1 MIIINDITINNS
13 GSFKKIVEN
22 TANTWQLGRSNEE
35 KASDTSLGKIA
46 EKVFKEFIIQ
56 NFPNYKYLSYDEFR
70 SNNFE
75 KHAPFDGIIFVSN
88 KDQSIV
94 NKYIEQIN
102 YEVKNSDYGKISDG
116 TKIGLESNG
125 IYTVEIKSTRVAE
138 RHKRTGSSD
147 QNISSIIMSDDFLEY
162 PKYLR
167 VDEFDKINNLMDYI
181 NFCKTYRSFNCLS
194 NSECILKMRNEE
206 QINMRF
212 FYVRIYIDISTR
224 KAYIVGYIDKNFF
237 SQNFTLKKMVQA
249 GKSEKALYLSLPLN
263 NAKELS
269 TLIM

>member
-70 SNNFE
+70 SNNF
-75 KHAPFDGIIFVSN
+75 
-88 KDQSIV
+88 
-94 NKYIEQIN
+94 IEQIN

-224 KAYIVGYIDKNFF
+224 KAYIVGYIDNNFF

-263 NAKELS
+263 NAKFCEKKFLS
-269 TLIM
+269 IYPTMYAFRV

>member
-56 NFPNYKYLSYDEFR
+56 NFLNYKYLSYDEFR
-70 SNNFE
+70 SNNF
-75 KHAPFDGIIFVSN
+75 
-88 KDQSIV
+88 
-94 NKYIEQIN
+94 
-102 YEVKNSDYGKISDG
+102 
-116 TKIGLESNG
+116 ESNG